1 MRGFL
6 RDLGFVLV
14 VAGCV
19 FLLDAGLTV
28 VWQDPFSALL
38 ARLNQDDLN
47 GGLNKLQSGLLTP
60 VQDKALRSEGTAER
74 RIRFLARAQH
84 RGVRDGQAI
93 GRIRIPRIDAKYAVV
108 EGTNTADLRKGPGH
122 YPSTTVPGLPGT
134 VAIAGHR
141 TTYLAPFRDVNELKA
156 GDPVVVDM
164 PYARFTYAVQQVK
177 IVSPDDIGVT
187 RSVGYD
193 RLVLTACHPLY
204 SAAQRI
210 VVFARLMR
218 TEPKGL
224 ALRS

>member
-47 GGLNKLQSGLLTP
+47 GGLNRLQAGLLTP
-60 VQDKALRSEGTAER
+60 VQDRALRSERTAER

-93 GRIRIPRIDAKYAVV
+93 GRIRIPRIDAGYAVV

-141 TTYLAPFRDVNELKA
+141 TTYLAPFRDVNKLKA

-177 IVSPDDIGVT
+177 IVSPDDVGVT

-210 VVFARLMR
+210 VVFARLKR

>member
-6 RDLGFVLV
+6 RDFGFVLV

-38 ARLNQDDLN
+38 ARLNQNDLD
-47 GGLNKLQSGLLTP
+47 GGLNRLQAGLLTP
-60 VQDKALRSEGTAER
+60 VQDKALRSEGSAER

-93 GRIRIPRIDAKYAVV
+93 GRIKIPRIDAGYAVV
-108 EGTNTADLRKGPGH
+108 EGTSTTDLRKGPGH
-122 YPSTTVPGLPGT
+122 YPSTAVPGLPGT

-141 TTYLAPFRDVNELKA
+141 TTYLAPFRDVNKLKK
-156 GDPVVVDM
+156 GDPVVLDM
-164 PYARFTYAVQQVK
+164 PYARFTYAVQQIK
-177 IVSPDDIGVT
+177 IVSPEDVGVT

-210 VVFARLMR
+210 VIFARLRR

>member
-6 RDLGFVLV
+6 RDLGFVFV

-47 GGLNKLQSGLLTP
+47 GGLNKLQAGLLTP
-60 VQDKALRSEGTAER
+60 VQDKALRSEGSAER
-74 RIRFLARAQH
+74 RVRFLARAQH

-141 TTYLAPFRDVNELKA
+141 TTYLAPFRDVNKLKR
-156 GDPVVVDM
+156 GDPVVLDM

-177 IVSPDDIGVT
+177 IVSPDDVGVT

-210 VVFARLMR
+210 VIFARLRR